1 MKSEKIVKVIIK
13 DGRLRKIRKNLR
25 DLLKCAVEERLKQL
39 LKEIRENREKGNH
52 KLKLLKI
59 MEHSNLLTAFDD
71 STIMCGYERI
81 GGPNRGYYGCISQQ
95 KADDQGEDVEKIKT
109 DLDLVWVPIYKSW
122 FCTECVKE
130 FDMESLTIEDFPDMI
145 AQMKSKFRK

>member
-13 DGRLRKIRKNLR
+13 DEQLRKIRKNLR
-25 DLLKCAVEERLKQL
+25 DLLKCAVEERLRQL
-39 LKEIRENREKGNH
+39 LKEIRELRDKGEGRKEN
-52 KLKLLKI
+52 LKI
-59 MEHSNLLTAFDD
+59 MEHSNLITALDD
-71 STIMCGYERI
+71 STIMCGYEDI
-81 GGPNRGYYGCISQQ
+81 GGPNRGYYGCISLQ

-109 DLDLVWVPIYKSW
+109 DLDLVWIPIYKSW

-130 FDMESLTIEDFPDMI
+130 FDMESLTIEDFPDMV